1 MEILRVTNLT
11 VKNEKTI
18 LKNISFNL
26 KLGKVLGI
34 IGESGSGKTTLS
46 KILLGLYD
54 EKQLAVTGNII
65 FNGINLLNLKNKEK
79 NLLLGK
85 ELTLIPQNP
94 MTAFNPNIKIK
105 KQIIDTIKIN
115 SNNKKSEIL
124 KEINK
129 FLKIVKLEET
139 EKILNS
145 YPFELSGGQLQR
157 IMFALCLILNSKVI
171 IMDEITSAIDIE
183 NRKNI
188 IFLIKKLEDNNS
200 SIIFITHDF
209 RTLKKIADKVIIM
222 KNGELIET
230 ISFQN
235 NDNFKKEYTRK
246 LIQASLLR

>member
-1 MEILRVTNLT
+1 MR
-11 VKNEKTI
+11 
-18 LKNISFNL
+18 
-26 KLGKVLGI
+26 
-34 IGESGSGKTTLS
+34 
-46 KILLGLYD
+46 
-54 EKQLAVTGNII
+54 
-65 FNGINLLNLKNKEK
+65 
-79 NLLLGK
+79 
-85 ELTLIPQNP
+85 
-94 MTAFNPNIKIK
+94 AFNPNIKIK

-209 RTLKKIADKVIIM
+209 RTLKEIADKVIVRLHRT
-222 KNGELIET
+222 KALP
-230 ISFQN
+230 
-235 NDNFKKEYTRK
+235 
-246 LIQASLLR
+246 LAC

>member
-94 MTAFNPNIKIK
+94 MTAFNPNIRIK

-183 NRKNI
+183 NRENI
-188 IFLIKKLEDNNS
+188 IFLIKKLENNNS

>member
-188 IFLIKKLEDNNS
+188 IFLIKKLENNNS

>member
-94 MTAFNPNIKIK
+94 MTAFNPNNKIK

-183 NRKNI
+183 NRENI
-188 IFLIKKLEDNNS
+188 IFLIKKLENNNS

>member
-1 MEILRVTNLT
+1 M
-11 VKNEKTI
+11 
-18 LKNISFNL
+18 
-26 KLGKVLGI
+26 
-34 IGESGSGKTTLS
+34 
-46 KILLGLYD
+46 
-54 EKQLAVTGNII
+54 
-65 FNGINLLNLKNKEK
+65 
-79 NLLLGK
+79 GK

-183 NRKNI
+183 NRENI
-188 IFLIKKLEDNNS
+188 IFLIKKLENNNS

>member
-1 MEILRVTNLT
+1 
-11 VKNEKTI
+11 
-18 LKNISFNL
+18 
-26 KLGKVLGI
+26 
-34 IGESGSGKTTLS
+34 
-46 KILLGLYD
+46 
-54 EKQLAVTGNII
+54 
-65 FNGINLLNLKNKEK
+65 
-79 NLLLGK
+79 
-85 ELTLIPQNP
+85 

-105 KQIIDTIKIN
+105 RQITDTIKIN

-124 KEINK
+124 KEVKK

-171 IMDEITSAIDIE
+171 IMDEITSSIDIE
-183 NRKNI
+183 NRENI
-188 IFLIKKLEDNNS
+188 IFLIKKLEENNS

-209 RTLKKIADKVIIM
+209 KTLKEIADKVIIM

>member
-183 NRKNI
+183 NRENI

-209 RTLKKIADKVIIM
+209 RTLKEIADKVIVI

-230 ISFQN
+230 ISFHN
-235 NDNFKKEYTRK
+235 NDNFKEEYTRK

>member
-188 IFLIKKLEDNNS
+188 IFLIKKLED
-200 SIIFITHDF
+200 
-209 RTLKKIADKVIIM
+209 
-222 KNGELIET
+222 
-230 ISFQN
+230 
-235 NDNFKKEYTRK
+235 
-246 LIQASLLR
+246 

>member
-209 RTLKKIADKVIIM
+209 RTLKEIADKVIVI
-222 KNGELIET
+222 KNGELI
-230 ISFQN
+230 
-235 NDNFKKEYTRK
+235 
-246 LIQASLLR
+246 

>member
-11 VKNEKTI
+11 VKSEKTI
-18 LKNISFNL
+18 LKNISFSL
-26 KLGKVLGI
+26 ELGKVLGI

-46 KILLGLYD
+46 KILLGLYYK
-54 EKQLAVTGNII
+54 KQLAVTGNIL
-65 FNGINLLNLKNKEK
+65 FNGIDLLNLKNKEK
-79 NLLLGK
+79 NPLLGK

-94 MTAFNPNIKIK
+94 MTAFNPNIRIK

-124 KEINK
+124 KEINR

-145 YPFELSGGQLQR
+145 YSFELSGGQLQR

-209 RTLKKIADKVIIM
+209 RTLKEIADKVIVI

-230 ISFQN
+230 ISFHN
-235 NDNFKKEYTRK
+235 NDNFKEEYTRK

>member
-34 IGESGSGKTTLS
+34 IGESGSRKTTLS

-105 KQIIDTIKIN
+105 RQITDTIKIN

-171 IMDEITSAIDIE
+171 IMDEITSSIDIE
-183 NRKNI
+183 NRENI
-188 IFLIKKLEDNNS
+188 IFLIKKLEENNS

-209 RTLKKIADKVIIM
+209 KTLKEIADKVIIM

>member
-171 IMDEITSAIDIE
+171 IMDEITSSIDVE
-183 NRKNI
+183 NRENI
-188 IFLIKKLEDNNS
+188 IFLIKKLENNNS

>member
-183 NRKNI
+183 NRENI
-188 IFLIKKLEDNNS
+188 IFLIKKLENNNS

>member
-26 KLGKVLGI
+26 TLGKVLGI

-183 NRKNI
+183 NRENI
-188 IFLIKKLEDNNS
+188 IFLIKKLENNNS

>member
-183 NRKNI
+183 NRENI
-188 IFLIKKLEDNNS
+188 IFLIKKLENNNS

-209 RTLKKIADKVIIM
+209 RTLKEIADKVIVI

-230 ISFQN
+230 ISFHN
-235 NDNFKKEYTRK
+235 NDNFKEEYTRK
-246 LIQASLLR
+246 LVQASLLR

>member
-105 KQIIDTIKIN
+105 RQITDTTKIN
-115 SNNKKSEIL
+115 SKKEKSEIL
-124 KEINK
+124 KEIKK

-183 NRKNI
+183 NRENI
-188 IFLIKKLEDNNS
+188 IFLIKKLENNNS

>member
-85 ELTLIPQNP
+85 KLTLIPQNP

-209 RTLKKIADKVIIM
+209 RTLKEIADKVIVI
-222 KNGELIET
+222 KNG
-230 ISFQN
+230 
-235 NDNFKKEYTRK
+235 
-246 LIQASLLR
+246 

>member
-157 IMFALCLILNSKVI
+157 IMFVLCLILNSKVI

-183 NRKNI
+183 NRENI

-209 RTLKKIADKVIIM
+209 RTLKEIADKVIVI

-230 ISFQN
+230 ISFHD
-235 NDNFKKEYTRK
+235 NDNFKEEYTRK
-246 LIQASLLR
+246 LVQASLLR

>member
-157 IMFALCLILNSKVI
+157 IMFVLCLILNSKVI

-183 NRKNI
+183 NRENI
-188 IFLIKKLEDNNS
+188 IFLIKKLENNNS

-209 RTLKKIADKVIIM
+209 RTLKEIADKVIVI

>member
-11 VKNEKTI
+11 VKSEKTI
-18 LKNISFNL
+18 LKNISFSL
-26 KLGKVLGI
+26 ELGKVLGI

-46 KILLGLYD
+46 KILYD
-54 EKQLAVTGNII
+54 KKQLAVTGNIL
-65 FNGINLLNLKNKEK
+65 FNGIDLLNLKNKEK
-79 NLLLGK
+79 NPLLGK

-94 MTAFNPNIKIK
+94 MTAFNPNIRIK

-115 SNNKKSEIL
+115 SKKEKSEIL
-124 KEINK
+124 KEIKK

-209 RTLKKIADKVIIM
+209 RTLKEIADKVIVI

-230 ISFQN
+230 ISFHN
-235 NDNFKKEYTRK
+235 NDNFKEEYTRK